1 MTRKISTGLKL
12 AIKAAGTEADLARKL
27 NVTPQ
32 AVNKWNDVPLDR
44 VLQVE
49 KATGVPRE
57 KLAPQ
62 MYERAT

>member
-1 MTRKISTGLKL
+1 MRKISTGLKL

-27 NVTPQ
+27 HITPQ
-32 AVNKWNDVPLDR
+32 AINKWADIPLER

-49 KATGVPRE
+49 RATGVPRE

-62 MYERAT
+62 MYERLT